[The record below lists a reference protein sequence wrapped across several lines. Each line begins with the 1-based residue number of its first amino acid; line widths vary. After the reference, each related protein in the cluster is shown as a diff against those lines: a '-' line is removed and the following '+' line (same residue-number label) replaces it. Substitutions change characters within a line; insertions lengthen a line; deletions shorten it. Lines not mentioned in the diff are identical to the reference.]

1 MGKKCL
7 VPFANKICQ
16 DRAAWGKD
24 VGDHPPITPLKAAIR
39 QDVGGGAAWKI
50 YEFVVRNFLGSLHN
64 ELQFTRRVV
73 TLEIDRGQIDAS
85 ETAEAEFEL
94 QAKQQTLSLS

>member
-1 MGKKCL
+1 
-7 VPFANKICQ
+7 
-16 DRAAWGKD
+16 
-24 VGDHPPITPLKAAIR
+24 
-39 QDVGGGAAWKI
+39 
-50 YEFVVRNFLGSLHN
+50 
-64 ELQFTRRVV
+64 VV